1 MDFAQPKMALLAA
14 VLTPLCGWFLFWT
27 WRRNRDAVHLFVRA
41 RLLPDLTSGLSR
53 RRPVV
58 KRVLVTLGL
67 GLVLLGL
74 ARPRWGDGEEIVQA
88 SGRDIVVCVDVS
100 RSMLANDVAPSRLV
114 RAKLACYDLIAQAK
128 SDRLGLVAFAG
139 TAFVQCPLALDA
151 EAFRQNVAAL
161 DPDLIPEQGTS
172 VGEALDEAAE
182 AFSGESG
189 AQKVVILL
197 TDGEDHDEMALSAAR
212 RLARAG
218 IHLFTVGVGTPNGEV
233 LKSSDPFGNSVFL
246 KDEDGNPVRSRL
258 NEALLVQIAGA
269 AHGFHLPLR
278 SGQTMKDLYSRGIAP
293 LEATRFESSRQRTRV
308 ERFQWPLGAGMLF
321 LLVEFLVS
329 DAATASRKATASA
342 TRRVTGT
349 AAPPVVSA
357 GLGTTVGV
365 GLILL
370 LSVAVAP
377 RIEAGPAD
385 EALRRYEA
393 GEFKTARSLY
403 EDLARKNPEDLRLRF
418 NAGDAAYRMGDFKAA
433 AEHYEQVLRSPD
445 IPLQQQA
452 WYNLGNA
459 RYRMGEAEAEAEK
472 KKEQW
477 MQSLSSFAAAKKLDT
492 GDAAARDNAEFV
504 RRAIE
509 SIPPPPEQQQQQDGK
524 SDKDDSKKDQKDKK
538 DQKGDSKSQKQ
549 QQKKPGSE
557 KEPGSKGDPS
567 QRQEGDGDEPRQPQP
582 LPQEKEADPQG
593 QEPGEPKAG
602 KEPEEGKSKDGEKSG
617 EKGNQEGSAA
627 SVGRDGEDQRG
638 TDPAESDDGKDRRQ
652 GTMMTVREAEKVLD
666 AQKGKERALVLR
678 NRNGG
683 QNGENAPARRSR
695 KPW

>member
-1 MDFAQPKMALLAA
+1 MNMDFAQPKMALLAA
-14 VLTPLCGWFLFWT
+14 LLTPLCGWFLFWT
-27 WRRNRDAVHLFVRA
+27 WRRNRDAVNLFVRA

-58 KRVLVTLGL
+58 KRVMVTLGL
-67 GLVLLGL
+67 CLVLLGL
-74 ARPRWGDGEEIVQA
+74 ARPRWGEGEEVVQA

-114 RAKLACYDLIAQAK
+114 RAKLACYDLIAHAK

-172 VGEALDEAAE
+172 IGAALDEAAE

-212 RLARAG
+212 TLARVG
-218 IHLFTVGVGTPNGEV
+218 IRLFTVGVGTPNGEV

-269 AHGFHLPLR
+269 ANGFHMPLR

-293 LEATRFESSRQRTRV
+293 LEATRFESSRQRTRI
-308 ERFQWPLGAGMLF
+308 ERFQWPLGAGLLLLLF
-321 LLVEFLVS
+321 EFLVS
-329 DAATASRKATASA
+329 DAASDKRKVSASGVRQGS
-342 TRRVTGT
+342 GT
-349 AAPPVVSA
+349 TAPPVIPAGVVTA
-357 GLGTTVGV
+357 AGMGLG
-365 GLILL
+365 LL
-370 LSVAVAP
+370 LGLAVVP
-377 RIEAGPAD
+377 RMEAGPAD
-385 EALRRYEA
+385 EALRKYES
-393 GEFKTARSLY
+393 GDFKTARSLY
-403 EDLARKNPEDLRLRF
+403 EDLSRKNPEDLRLRF

-445 IPLQQQA
+445 ISLQQQA

-459 RYRMGEAEAEAEK
+459 RFRLGEAEAEAEA

-477 MQSLSSFAAAKKLDT
+477 RQSLSSFAAAKKLDT

-509 SIPPPPEQQQQQDGK
+509 SIPPPPEQQQQRDGD
-524 SDKDDSKKDQKDKK
+524 SDKDDKKDEKK
-538 DQKGDSKSQKQ
+538 DQKGDANSQKR
-549 QQKKPGSE
+549 QKQKQGSE
-557 KEPGSKGDPS
+557 KDQGSKDREPQS
-567 QRQEGDGDEPRQPQP
+567 QKGEGDDASDQSQPQ
-582 LPQEKEADPQG
+582 QKEPNQAG
-593 QEPGEPKAG
+593 QEPGEPKDD
-602 KEPEEGKSKDGEKSG
+602 KESPEGKAKDGEKNG

-627 SVGRDGEDQRG
+627 SVGRDGQDQRG
-638 TDPAESDDGKDRRQ
+638 SDPAGADDGKDRRQ

-666 AQKGKERALVLR
+666 AQKGRERALVLR

-683 QNGENAPARRSR
+683 QNGENTPARRSR